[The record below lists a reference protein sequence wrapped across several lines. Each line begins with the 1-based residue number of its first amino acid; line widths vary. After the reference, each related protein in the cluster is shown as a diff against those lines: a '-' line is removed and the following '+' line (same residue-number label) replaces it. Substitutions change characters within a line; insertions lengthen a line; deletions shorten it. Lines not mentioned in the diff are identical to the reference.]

1 LPSSTTGRIPRR
13 TPPRRPVRRRPF
25 SWKTRLAS
33 AAISVLLGI
42 LAWAAIARALAP
54 RSNTSLTR
62 FEAIIV
68 LGSPADSDGNPA
80 PEQLAR
86 VTEAVHE
93 YKKGLAPR
101 LILTGG
107 AAYNH
112 FVEAQVMAR
121 SAEAQGIP
129 ASAIYI
135 EPNALNTIQNACYAV
150 RIMKQHEWHSAEIVS
165 ADTHLPR
172 AGLIFSA
179 LPLGD
184 WQLEWSEHAAPPLAP
199 ESAAHH
205 SALTAV
211 EVIKTARY
219 LTWARWMD
227 RCDP

>member
-1 LPSSTTGRIPRR
+1 
-13 TPPRRPVRRRPF
+13 
-25 SWKTRLAS
+25 
-33 AAISVLLGI
+33 VLLGI

-54 RSNTSLTR
+54 RSNTSQTR
-62 FEAIIV
+62 FDTIIV
-68 LGSPADSDGNPA
+68 LGSPADRDGNPA

-93 YKKGLAPR
+93 YKKGVAPR

-107 AAYNH
+107 AAYNQ

-129 ASAIYI
+129 ASAVYV
-135 EPNALNTIQNACYAV
+135 EPNALNTIQNTCYAV
-150 RIMKQHEWHSAEIVS
+150 RIMKQHEWHSAEVVS
-165 ADTHLPR
+165 TAEHLPR
-172 AGLIFSA
+172 AGLILSA
-179 LPLGD
+179 LPQGE
-184 WQLEWSEHAAPPLAP
+184 WPLEWTGHAAPPLAP
-199 ESAAHH
+199 ESSAHH

-227 RCDP
+227 GCDP